1 MEYQTIYNKE
11 NTRIKFLA
19 FVIIMPA
26 YIDVLNVLL
35 NTIGIGMTS
44 VVTACIYIYVLISLI
59 LKCGIRKIDFFYLIG
74 FYLVFLL
81 NYLFFS
87 STRSEMLS
95 QGMIIVYI
103 FFIPYGLFSFK
114 NVVNWDSFFSY
125 LYKYAKWA
133 IISGGMMLLFL
144 SYDKYL
150 GYMDYS
156 YSLLPAVCAA
166 YYYQAKGKNIEE
178 KKTSS
183 FIPMIM
189 FVAGIIEMAAFGA
202 RSGILYAVLFVGVLE
217 LLRKDISIQKK
228 LLICGVLVIGGMIGV
243 FYLDDI
249 LYLVSKLPY
258 FENSYLVRS
267 FLKGKLFN
275 TDTRQVIW
283 QSCFERLNTM
293 GMDVTGFFG
302 DRPYCAGAVYPH
314 NIVLEILMSWGWI
327 IGGCILAYLLW
338 LIIRGLTCKGLKRDV
353 CIFIIF
359 SCLSR
364 FFMSGTYIREGKFWI
379 TVFVLVALG
388 KGKKK
393 ANN

>member
-81 NYLFFS
+81 NYVFFS

-144 SYDKYL
+144 PYDKYL

-166 YYYQAKGKNIEE
+166 YYYQAKGKNIEGKPWQIAIE
-178 KKTSS
+178 KPTTTGERAVEAVIGLDNMGMASSGDYRIYFEENGKRFAHEIDPKTGYPIQHHLASITVLAPTS
-183 FIPMIM
+183 MT
-189 FVAGIIEMAAFGA
+189 ADGLSTG
-202 RSGILYAVLFVGVLE
+202 LFVLGEDKALE
-217 LLRKDISIQKK
+217 VAEKNNLAVYLIIKTDNGFVTKSSSAFKK
-228 LLICGVLVIGGMIGV
+228 LTET
-243 FYLDDI
+243 
-249 LYLVSKLPY
+249 K
-258 FENSYLVRS
+258 E
-267 FLKGKLFN
+267 
-275 TDTRQVIW
+275 
-283 QSCFERLNTM
+283 
-293 GMDVTGFFG
+293 
-302 DRPYCAGAVYPH
+302 
-314 NIVLEILMSWGWI
+314 
-327 IGGCILAYLLW
+327 
-338 LIIRGLTCKGLKRDV
+338 
-353 CIFIIF
+353 
-359 SCLSR
+359 
-364 FFMSGTYIREGKFWI
+364 
-379 TVFVLVALG
+379 
-388 KGKKK
+388 
-393 ANN
+393 

>member
-81 NYLFFS
+81 NYVFFS

-144 SYDKYL
+144 PYDKYL
-150 GYMDYS
+150 G
-156 YSLLPAVCAA
+156 
-166 YYYQAKGKNIEE
+166 YQAKGKNIEE
-178 KKTSS
+178 EKTSS

>member
-1 MEYQTIYNKE
+1 
-11 NTRIKFLA
+11 
-19 FVIIMPA
+19 
-26 YIDVLNVLL
+26 
-35 NTIGIGMTS
+35 
-44 VVTACIYIYVLISLI
+44 
-59 LKCGIRKIDFFYLIG
+59 
-74 FYLVFLL
+74 
-81 NYLFFS
+81 
-87 STRSEMLS
+87 
-95 QGMIIVYI
+95 
-103 FFIPYGLFSFK
+103 
-114 NVVNWDSFFSY
+114 
-125 LYKYAKWA
+125 
-133 IISGGMMLLFL
+133 
-144 SYDKYL
+144 
-150 GYMDYS
+150 
-156 YSLLPAVCAA
+156 
-166 YYYQAKGKNIEE
+166 
-178 KKTSS
+178 
-183 FIPMIM
+183 M

-258 FENSYLVRS
+258 FENSYLIRS

-338 LIIRGLTCKGLKRDV
+338 LIIRGLMCKGLKRDV

>member
-144 SYDKYL
+144 PYDKYL

-156 YSLLPAVCAA
+156 
-166 YYYQAKGKNIEE
+166 
-178 KKTSS
+178 
-183 FIPMIM
+183 
-189 FVAGIIEMAAFGA
+189 
-202 RSGILYAVLFVGVLE
+202 
-217 LLRKDISIQKK
+217 
-228 LLICGVLVIGGMIGV
+228 
-243 FYLDDI
+243 
-249 LYLVSKLPY
+249 
-258 FENSYLVRS
+258 
-267 FLKGKLFN
+267 
-275 TDTRQVIW
+275 
-283 QSCFERLNTM
+283 
-293 GMDVTGFFG
+293 
-302 DRPYCAGAVYPH
+302 
-314 NIVLEILMSWGWI
+314 
-327 IGGCILAYLLW
+327 
-338 LIIRGLTCKGLKRDV
+338 
-353 CIFIIF
+353 
-359 SCLSR
+359 
-364 FFMSGTYIREGKFWI
+364 
-379 TVFVLVALG
+379 
-388 KGKKK
+388 
-393 ANN
+393 

>member
-81 NYLFFS
+81 NYVFFS

-144 SYDKYL
+144 PYDKYL

-178 KKTSS
+178 EKTSS

-189 FVAGIIEMAAFGA
+189 FVAGIIEMA
-202 RSGILYAVLFVGVLE
+202 GI
-217 LLRKDISIQKK
+217 
-228 LLICGVLVIGGMIGV
+228 
-243 FYLDDI
+243 
-249 LYLVSKLPY
+249 
-258 FENSYLVRS
+258 
-267 FLKGKLFN
+267 
-275 TDTRQVIW
+275 
-283 QSCFERLNTM
+283 
-293 GMDVTGFFG
+293 
-302 DRPYCAGAVYPH
+302 
-314 NIVLEILMSWGWI
+314 WG
-327 IGGCILAYLLW
+327 
-338 LIIRGLTCKGLKRDV
+338 
-353 CIFIIF
+353 
-359 SCLSR
+359 
-364 FFMSGTYIREGKFWI
+364 
-379 TVFVLVALG
+379 
-388 KGKKK
+388 
-393 ANN
+393 

>member
-1 MEYQTIYNKE
+1 
-11 NTRIKFLA
+11 
-19 FVIIMPA
+19 MPA

-81 NYLFFS
+81 NYVFFS

-144 SYDKYL
+144 PYDKYL

-178 KKTSS
+178 EKTSS

-202 RSGILYAVLFVGVLE
+202 RSGILYAVLFVGVL
-217 LLRKDISIQKK
+217 
-228 LLICGVLVIGGMIGV
+228 
-243 FYLDDI
+243 
-249 LYLVSKLPY
+249 
-258 FENSYLVRS
+258 
-267 FLKGKLFN
+267 
-275 TDTRQVIW
+275 
-283 QSCFERLNTM
+283 
-293 GMDVTGFFG
+293 
-302 DRPYCAGAVYPH
+302 
-314 NIVLEILMSWGWI
+314 
-327 IGGCILAYLLW
+327 
-338 LIIRGLTCKGLKRDV
+338 
-353 CIFIIF
+353 
-359 SCLSR
+359 
-364 FFMSGTYIREGKFWI
+364 
-379 TVFVLVALG
+379 
-388 KGKKK
+388 
-393 ANN
+393 

>member
-81 NYLFFS
+81 NYVFFS

-144 SYDKYL
+144 PYDKYL

-166 YYYQAKGKNIEE
+166 YYYQAK
-178 KKTSS
+178 
-183 FIPMIM
+183 
-189 FVAGIIEMAAFGA
+189 GIIEMAAFGA